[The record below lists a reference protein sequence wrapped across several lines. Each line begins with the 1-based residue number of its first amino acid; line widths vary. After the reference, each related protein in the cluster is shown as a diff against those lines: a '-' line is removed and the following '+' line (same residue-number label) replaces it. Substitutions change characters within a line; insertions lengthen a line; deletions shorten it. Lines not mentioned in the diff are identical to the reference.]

1 MTQSQSNAES
11 ELETQKTKRDRRRA
25 PDSNS
30 FATMAVDMEGRPP
43 GEFSFRPDEPTTTLM
58 RIDYGPHGAE
68 IVGEVDLAGAL
79 APSDY
84 PITWINA
91 EGLGD
96 PAVILP
102 LANALHMHP
111 LALEDAVVEGQRCK
125 HDPYAEHH
133 FILVPMPYINEE
145 RVIFEQLGVFIYDDK
160 VITLQGG
167 HEGDCLTGLRRRIE
181 TGKGRVRSRGTD
193 FLAYAILDKVVDAY
207 APIVRFFAQKLEDIE
222 DLLMQG
228 STSVTL
234 NRLNEIKG
242 RVRELLRVV
251 TPVRDT
257 VRALVRA
264 PDAPFSEDTRVYLRD
279 CRDHAEELVSSL
291 IALRDWTAN
300 LTDLSLAVANQKMT
314 EQMGVLT
321 IIATIFIPLTF
332 VAGVYGMN
340 FDREVS
346 PYNMPELGMYYGYP
360 AIWGVMLLMA
370 VGMFLWFRHR
380 GWFR

>member
-1 MTQSQSNAES
+1 MD
-11 ELETQKTKRDRRRA
+11 L
-25 PDSNS
+25 
-30 FATMAVDMEGRPP
+30 VGRPP
-43 GEFSFRPDEPTTTLM
+43 GEFAFREDEPETTLM
-58 RIDYGPHGAE
+58 RIDYGPQGASMT
-68 IVGEVDLAGAL
+68 GAVDLEGAL

-84 PITWINA
+84 PIKWINA

-96 PAVILP
+96 PDVLWP
-102 LANALHMHP
+102 LAEALKMHP
-111 LALEDAVVEGQRCK
+111 LALEDAVVEGHRCK

-133 FILVPMPYINEE
+133 FILVPMPYLEGE
-145 RVIFEQLGVFIYDDK
+145 RVIFEELGLFIYDDK
-160 VITLQGG
+160 IVTLQGG
-167 HEGDCLTGLRRRIE
+167 HQGDCLTGLRRRIA
-181 TGKGRVRSRGTD
+181 TGKGRVRQRGTD

-207 APIVRFFAQKLEDIE
+207 APIVRSFGERLEDIE
-222 DLLMQG
+222 DLLMEG

-242 RVRELLRVV
+242 RLRELLRVV
-251 TPVRDT
+251 TPIRDT

-291 IALRDWTAN
+291 TSLRDWTAN
-300 LTDLSLAVANQKMT
+300 LTELSLAVANQKMT

-332 VAGVYGMN
+332 VTGIYGMN
-340 FDREVS
+340 FDREAS
-346 PYNMPELGMYYGYP
+346 PYNMPELGMYLGYP
-360 AIWGVMLLMA
+360 AVLGVMVLMA
-370 VGMFLWFRHR
+370 LGMFAWFRHR